1 MKNKYSD
8 LYKKLESQEVGVYA
22 SSQGMFEESTSSE
35 SVDKT
40 MRFNLITNRETSES
54 KKLIILNKIMKNKNI
69 WISEQFQE
77 FLLNCDSK
85 YSKLMSNIIK
95 NYDFNLLPS
104 NEKDINRFDAISD
117 IFYKP
122 ETLTSDACKYLIPF
136 MAIGNGD
143 YVVIYKDDSV
153 IYYNHDGKKVFEK
166 LNYKDL
172 NDFCNSFL
180 LDKNR
185 KRFESVGA
193 DISNMFIKKYQN
205 N

>member
-22 SSQGMFEESTSSE
+22 SSQGMFEESISSE
-35 SVDKT
+35 SVDKN
-40 MRFNLITNRETSES
+40 MRFNLIPNRETPES

-69 WISEQFQE
+69 WISEQLQE
-77 FLLNCDSK
+77 FLLINYDSK
-85 YSKLMSNIIK
+85 IILNIIK
-95 NYDFNLLPS
+95 DHDFNLLPN
-104 NEKDINRFDAISD
+104 NEKDINRFDTISD

-143 YVVIYKDDSV
+143 YIVIYKDDSV

-180 LDKNR
+180 LDKNQ
-185 KRFESVGA
+185 KRFESVGT
-193 DISNMFIKKYQN
+193 DISNMFIKK
-205 N
+205 